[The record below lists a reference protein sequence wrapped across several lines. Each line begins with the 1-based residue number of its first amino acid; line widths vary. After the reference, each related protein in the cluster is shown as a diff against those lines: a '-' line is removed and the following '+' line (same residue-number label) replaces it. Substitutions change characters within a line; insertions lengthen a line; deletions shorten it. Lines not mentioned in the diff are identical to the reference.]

1 MSAGGASDGERRR
14 NARTPVTLLVQ
25 YRFDTLED
33 FVAEYATNLSPTG
46 MFLETEEP
54 SPVGSLLHVQFSLKD
69 GSKLI
74 EGVARVARVSLG
86 GDGAAPGMGVELVQ
100 FDEASLALIRQI
112 CEGRAR

>member
-1 MSAGGASDGERRR
+1 MSAGASGSERRR

-33 FVAEYATNLSPTG
+33 FVAEYATNLSPEG
-46 MFLETEEP
+46 MFLQTEEP

-74 EGVARVARVSLG
+74 EGLARVARVSAR
-86 GDGAAPGMGVELVQ
+86 GDGPEAPGMGVEFVQ
-100 FDEASLALIRQI
+100 FDEPSLALIRQI